1 MLILILFYCEANSIL
16 IRNVISLK
24 GEGRWSVFRNASAID
39 YEGFEITHLFLS
51 QSFRCLSLCLHLCSA
66 VAVPYPLLLSFILA
80 SLEAPSTSFKP
91 LSSHLGPEK
100 YNEDILKLIKSYQ
113 SYFLNR

>member
-1 MLILILFYCEANSIL
+1 MPIQLIYHTD
-16 IRNVISLK
+16 
-24 GEGRWSVFRNASAID
+24 WSVFRNASAID

-66 VAVPYPLLLSFILA
+66 VAVPYPLLLLSFILA

-100 YNEDILKLIKSYQ
+100 YNEDIIKLIKSYQ

>member
-1 MLILILFYCEANSIL
+1 MHCLSNSIIFIGIIVFSIL
-16 IRNVISLK
+16 QKKIMVPD
-24 GEGRWSVFRNASAID
+24 WSVFRNASAID

-100 YNEDILKLIKSYQ
+100 YNEDIIKLIKSYQ

>member
-1 MLILILFYCEANSIL
+1 MECIPKCFQ
-16 IRNVISLK
+16 
-24 GEGRWSVFRNASAID
+24 FH

-66 VAVPYPLLLSFILA
+66 VAVPYPLLLLFFILA

-91 LSSHLGPEK
+91 LSSHLGPENIMK
-100 YNEDILKLIKSYQ
+100 M
-113 SYFLNR
+113 FLN